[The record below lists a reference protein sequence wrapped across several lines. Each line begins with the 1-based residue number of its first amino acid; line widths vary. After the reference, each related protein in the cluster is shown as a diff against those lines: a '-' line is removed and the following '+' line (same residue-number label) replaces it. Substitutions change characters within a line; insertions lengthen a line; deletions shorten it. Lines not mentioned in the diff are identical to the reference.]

1 LFPEII
7 DIFVNLKIGKM
18 IKIEE
23 IKKEI
28 NSLSLDDFRRLKD
41 WIIEKEWNNWDKEI
55 IRDSESGELDFLI
68 EEAKDAGYLNS
79 INDL

>member
-1 LFPEII
+1 
-7 DIFVNLKIGKM
+7 M